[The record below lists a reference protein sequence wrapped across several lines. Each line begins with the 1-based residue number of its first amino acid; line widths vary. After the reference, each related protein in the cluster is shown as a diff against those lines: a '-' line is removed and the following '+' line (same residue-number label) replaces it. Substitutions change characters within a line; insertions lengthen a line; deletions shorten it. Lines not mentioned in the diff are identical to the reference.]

1 MFLYSHRYT
10 MLFSSGVRFQRW
22 ELFALHLAATISRSR
37 RPARR
42 DRCKTDE
49 RGGGSPQVRS
59 TFLSNSL
66 PSFYSVQGGAWS
78 GQRRGRTWGQ
88 GDDDPAAAE
97 EDRRPRRGQQ
107 PAGESIAMSRRRFL
121 FFKTSLAPQIH
132 ELSKLGEKVTTGG
145 RCVKKTSMQV
155 RLSFLKLK
163 FPSWS
168 Y

>member
-1 MFLYSHRYT
+1 MCKMIIF
-10 MLFSSGVRFQRW
+10 SGVRFQRR
-22 ELFALHLAATISRSR
+22 EFVALHLTATIPWSR

-49 RGGGSPQVRS
+49 RGGGSAQVPS

-107 PAGESIAMSRRRFL
+107 PAGETIVIFRQR
-121 FFKTSLAPQIH
+121 FKTSLAPQIH

-155 RLSFLKLK
+155 RLNFLKLK
-163 FPSWS
+163 
-168 Y
+168 